1 MPGFADVFRRGA
13 PDTRRGRVLRR
24 DGAGVMPL
32 YVSYRADRICQR
44 KSAFAVLPRD
54 HVMNSKPGFHMRF
67 GSLLGS
73 SRVCLLSRASMWY
86 TRVGVAR
93 LFATQCATG
102 KCTEAV
108 WRLLYVAIWPALF
121 IVQSRSRPTRSE
133 KPLA

>member
-1 MPGFADVFRRGA
+1 
-13 PDTRRGRVLRR
+13 
-24 DGAGVMPL
+24 
-32 YVSYRADRICQR
+32 
-44 KSAFAVLPRD
+44 
-54 HVMNSKPGFHMRF
+54 MNGKPGFHMPF

-93 LFATQCATG
+93 LFATQRATG

-108 WRLLYVAIWPALF
+108 WRLLDVAIWPALF

-133 KPLA
+133 KPLARIV